1 MRKILADLY
10 GVDRS
15 RQRTEDRG
23 RRSEVRDQRTA
34 ARLSC
39 GSGFPAANLRRSAL
53 CSQRTNGKLSDCD
66 C

>member
-23 RRSEVRDQRTA
+23 QRSEDSCEIILWE
-34 ARLSC
+34 RLS
-39 GSGFPAANLRRSAL
+39 SRELEAL
-53 CSQRTNGKLSDCD
+53 CAMLSKDKWEIIGL
-66 C
+66 